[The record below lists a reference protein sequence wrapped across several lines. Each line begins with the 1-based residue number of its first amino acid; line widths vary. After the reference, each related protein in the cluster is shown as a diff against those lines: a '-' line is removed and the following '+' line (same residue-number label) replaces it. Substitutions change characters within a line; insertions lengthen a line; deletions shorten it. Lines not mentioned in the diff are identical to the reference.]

1 MKPHWLVRSDT
12 IRKLWFGGCGVLAL
26 TVLAQ
31 LVVHVE
37 AHFPFEGW
45 FAFNA
50 VYGFLSCVAMVLFAK
65 VLGGMLKRKDTY
77 YDH

>member
-1 MKPHWLVRSDT
+1 MKQHWLTRRET
-12 IRKLWFGGCGVLAL
+12 IRKLWFGGFGVLAL

-31 LVVHVE
+31 FVFHVE

-45 FAFNA
+45 FGFAA

-65 VLGGMLKRKDTY
+65 VLGGLLKRKDTY
-77 YDH
+77 YDG

>member
-1 MKPHWLVRSDT
+1 MKRHWLTRPET

-31 LVVHVE
+31 FLFQIK

-45 FAFNA
+45 FAFSA
-50 VYGFLSCVAMVLFAK
+50 VFGFLSCVAMVLFAK
-65 VLGGMLKRKDTY
+65 VLGGVLKRKDTY
-77 YDH
+77 YDG